1 MKIAQVAPDIY
12 PLPPAYG
19 GLERIVYDLTEELV
33 RMGHDVYLYAPKG
46 TQTSAKLMPYRHTD
60 SWNFNEIVHYVMTTL
75 PPSIDLIH
83 DHTHIS
89 ALGQLHLPIPTF
101 CTIHIASP
109 LTMAD
114 KVKTPIYVSRYLFE
128 QVGHSRGFYVYNGL
142 NPDDFDFSETKQDY
156 LLFLGVLG
164 WHKGIH
170 HALEIAEKTK
180 QNLIVAG
187 PVHELEFYQNYVLP
201 KIQRNKQIEY
211 VGEVFG
217 KRKIDLL
224 KNAKCVL
231 FPTECPEAF
240 GLVLI
245 EAMICG
251 TPVLALA
258 NGAVPD
264 VLQQFPDLVC
274 YSAAEMEEK
283 VRHKQ
288 FPSPHSLRQYVLSRF
303 TARRMAGDY
312 IQIYQHILSKNN

>member
-33 RMGHDVYLYAPKG
+33 KIGHEVFLYAPKG
-46 TQTSAKLMPYRHTD
+46 TQTSATLIPYQHTD
-60 SWNFNEIVHYVMTTL
+60 TWNFNKIASHVLTTL
-75 PPSIDLIH
+75 PPSTELIH

-89 ALGQLHLPIPTF
+89 ALGQLHLPVPTV

-109 LTMAD
+109 LTKAD
-114 KVKTPIYVSRYLFE
+114 QVKTPIFVSRNLYE
-128 QVGHSRGFYVYNGL
+128 QIGQSKGFFVYNGL
-142 NPDDFDFSETKQDY
+142 NPDDFDFSERKQDY

-170 HALEIAEKTK
+170 HALEIAENTK
-180 QNLIVAG
+180 QKLIVAG
-187 PVHELEFYQNYVLP
+187 PVHEEEFYRNYVLP
-201 KIQRNKQIEY
+201 RIQKNNQIVY

-240 GLVLI
+240 GLVLV

-251 TPVLALA
+251 TPVLGLA

-264 VLQQFPDLVC
+264 VMQGFPELVC
-274 YSAAEMEEK
+274 YSAAEMAEK
-283 VRHKQ
+283 VRNNQ

-303 TARRMAGDY
+303 TARRMAKDY
-312 IQIYQHILSKNN
+312 IQIYQHILSKNS